1 MRPYRGMKLDDI
13 EILHA
18 LYEWGVR
25 ADYSSAVKLLQPF
38 VRQQE
43 QKEDSLANRYKDY
56 RPRSYLKEKL
66 LLWEIKQQ
74 VDSVNVGDSV
84 NHYLKRD
91 ILGGVY
97 CDDGR
102 RTSFWSW
109 EGNKMINT
117 LIAYRIIK
125 NDSSLY
131 KLKDKM
137 QLYILRTKDRGWNTY
152 QASSAV
158 AIILTD
164 ILKESKGTT
173 GTTVS
178 VSGKDNKRITEFPYQ
193 ARLTAGESLL
203 ISKTGKEPLL
213 YSVYST
219 KRVMD
224 ARESDS
230 FKVEST
236 LGTDSL
242 VAGIPVTLTIT
253 LQVKQEGAQYVMLE
267 VPIPAGCSYASKPVN
282 FSGGEVYREYFKEK
296 TVIFSEKLPIGTYT
310 FTIPLLP
317 RFTGKYTLN
326 PAKVELMYFPVVNAN
341 NEGKR
346 IWITER
352 NTKE

>member
-1 MRPYRGMKLDDI
+1 M
-13 EILHA
+13 
-18 LYEWGVR
+18 
-25 ADYSSAVKLLQPF
+25 
-38 VRQQE
+38 
-43 QKEDSLANRYKDY
+43 N
-56 RPRSYLKEKL
+56 
-66 LLWEIKQQ
+66 
-74 VDSVNVGDSV
+74 
-84 NHYLKRD
+84 
-91 ILGGVY
+91 
-97 CDDGR
+97 
-102 RTSFWSW
+102 
-109 EGNKMINT
+109 
-117 LIAYRIIK
+117 
-125 NDSSLY
+125 
-131 KLKDKM
+131 
-137 QLYILRTKDRGWNTY
+137 
-152 QASSAV
+152 
-158 AIILTD
+158 
-164 ILKESKGTT
+164 
-173 GTTVS
+173 
-178 VSGKDNKRITEFPYQ
+178 RITEFPYQ

-224 ARESDS
+224 TRESDS

-236 LGTDSL
+236 LETDSL